1 MKTALLS
8 ALLGL
13 CFAALGVSGM
23 RGAEAQAGA
32 LATVPAQSVAID
44 AIANLADPE
53 KLATL
58 AVRGANPRVQKI
70 TYWLFVVRQ
79 NGGQLETAI
88 DEAFARFGW
97 KGTPQGEETK
107 LTLIRNFK
115 RAEYLGCFDA
125 AGLADMRRGQSPT
138 VKRGEFIGQ
147 EMSIDHIIPRAEAPE
162 LDTALAN
169 LELMPLKMNM
179 AKSAKLEARQIEFA
193 RRFVAA
199 GIISA
204 EKVPWAAPFS
214 GKPAA
219 PLPAAGTPRTTPALP
234 SKNAGPVAS
243 PAASAAFMGSS
254 RSPVFHKAG
263 CSSVSKISTKNR
275 VAYGSR
281 DAAVQAGKRPCAECD
296 P

>member
-1 MKTALLS
+1 MKTPLFS
-8 ALLGL
+8 AILAL
-13 CFAALGVSGM
+13 CFLVADMPGVI
-23 RGAEAQAGA
+23 GAEVSKAPVAA
-32 LATVPAQSVAID
+32 VPAQSVAID

-58 AVRGANPRVQKI
+58 AVRGANTRVQKI

-214 GKPAA
+214 GKQAA
-219 PLPAAGTPRTTPALP
+219 PAPAAGTPRTPPDLPA
-234 SKNAGPVAS
+234 KTAGPVAS
-243 PAASAAFMGSS
+243 SAASASFVGSS
-254 RSPVFHKAG
+254 KSPVFHKAG

-281 DAAVQAGKRPCAECD
+281 DAAVQAGKRPCAECE